1 MSADGSGE
9 GNLPVQSVLEMR
21 QKDYDN
27 NQIIQELQN
36 QGYSSSQ
43 IFDALNKADMREID
57 DGGGSE
63 PKGQKRSAQ
72 QQSSQSPQGSSRS
85 RGRSTRSSSRSSQG
99 SNEELIEEIIEEK
112 WHDLVD
118 KLQVVIDWKERSE
131 RRLQDLETRVDEV
144 DQSIERLQKSMGD
157 RLEDYDDTMKDVQ
170 SDVKA
175 MEDTFSEALPAFTE
189 NVSKMQAVLE
199 RFGASG
205 ASPSNPTEGQDE
217 SQDEDGVFEPVSGNT
232 GDA

>member
-1 MSADGSGE
+1 MSAGESGE
-9 GNLPVQSVLEMR
+9 DNLPVQSVLEMR

-27 NQIIQELQN
+27 NQIIQELQD

-43 IFDALNKADMREID
+43 IFDALNKADMREIND
-57 DGGGSE
+57 RGGSE
-63 PKGQKRSAQ
+63 PKGEQRSS
-72 QQSSQSPQGSSRS
+72 QQSPARNGRANRGGSRS
-85 RGRSTRSSSRSSQG
+85 TQG

-131 RRLQDLETRVDEV
+131 RRIQDLESRVSEL
-144 DQSIERLQKSMGD
+144 DQSLERLQKSMGD
-157 RLEDYDDTMKDVQ
+157 RLEDYDDTMQDVQ

-189 NVSKMQAVLE
+189 NVSKMQALLE
-199 RFGASG
+199 EMESDRVSSA
-205 ASPSNPTEGQDE
+205 EGDHG
-217 SQDEDGVFEPVSGNT
+217 DDGEANGGYETVSG
-232 GDA
+232 GEP